1 MENGSAVQKRKGL
14 NLIAKI
20 LLLVLIPLI
29 ILVVM
34 SGLAIRSLGIF
45 VSERVVEHEL
55 SATAYSIKVTLAQL
69 GSGGDYSYDGET
81 FYKGDFNISENQG
94 TLDEFMNATD
104 VNVTVFWGDMR
115 VASSARDES
124 GNRIIGT
131 RLDAKIYDEVKTNGS
146 YFTSKT
152 VVGGK
157 PYFSY
162 YEVLYNNEGAPVG
175 VLSTAMEAGTTRD
188 IYEGRMRSS
197 VIFMVIIAI
206 ITCGLIAAAMM
217 MIVQAIS
224 QVVQRLDAMAEGDL
238 NREVSGTLV
247 RRSDEIGNIARAVHT
262 LVLGLAAIVTNIHK
276 SANSL
281 DGFTGKFRK
290 NFNTINESIRNV
302 NIAVEEIANGATQQA
317 NEMQNVNNQIGDMG
331 DAVNET
337 SRNVETLM
345 ESTREMQSHN
355 QLLNQTLDEL
365 AEISNRTRTSIDEVH
380 EQTDITNKSVMEIG
394 NAINMITDIASQ
406 TNLLS
411 LNASIE
417 AARAGEHGRGFSVV
431 ADEIR
436 QLADQSSETAKKIG
450 GIVEE
455 LIQNSNISV
464 ETMQNVLQDI
474 SNQNERLSATQ
485 QVFEDLNEEMGNVVI
500 AINNISGQ
508 MESVSIVKDDVTRSM
523 ESLAAI
529 AEGNAAS
536 TEQTSASMVE
546 LGNIVEECY
555 HDTDELVDIAHNMT
569 SDVNRFRV

>member
-1 MENGSAVQKRKGL
+1 
-14 NLIAKI
+14 
-20 LLLVLIPLI
+20 
-29 ILVVM
+29 
-34 SGLAIRSLGIF
+34 
-45 VSERVVEHEL
+45 
-55 SATAYSIKVTLAQL
+55 
-69 GSGGDYSYDGET
+69 
-81 FYKGDFNISENQG
+81 
-94 TLDEFMNATD
+94 
-104 VNVTVFWGDMR
+104 
-115 VASSARDES
+115 
-124 GNRIIGT
+124 
-131 RLDAKIYDEVKTNGS
+131 
-146 YFTSKT
+146 
-152 VVGGK
+152 
-157 PYFSY
+157 
-162 YEVLYNNEGAPVG
+162 
-175 VLSTAMEAGTTRD
+175 
-188 IYEGRMRSS
+188 
-197 VIFMVIIAI
+197 
-206 ITCGLIAAAMM
+206 
-217 MIVQAIS
+217 
-224 QVVQRLDAMAEGDL
+224 
-238 NREVSGTLV
+238 
-247 RRSDEIGNIARAVHT
+247 
-262 LVLGLAAIVTNIHK
+262 
-276 SANSL
+276 
-281 DGFTGKFRK
+281 
-290 NFNTINESIRNV
+290 
-302 NIAVEEIANGATQQA
+302 
-317 NEMQNVNNQIGDMG
+317 MQNVNNQIGDMG

-380 EQTDITNKSVMEIG
+380 EQTDITNRSVMEIG

>member
-14 NLIAKI
+14 NLMAKI

-69 GSGGDYSYDGET
+69 GSGGDYSYDGEI

-380 EQTDITNKSVMEIG
+380 EQTDITNRSVMEIG

>member
-1 MENGSAVQKRKGL
+1 MENGSTVQKRKGL
-14 NLIAKI
+14 NLMAKI
-20 LLLVLIPLI
+20 LLLVLVPLM
-29 ILVVM
+29 ILVIM

-55 SATAYSIKVTLAQL
+55 GTTAYSIKVTLSRL
-69 GSGGDYSYDGET
+69 GGGGDYSYDGEN
-81 FYKGDFNISENQG
+81 FYKGDFNISEDQG
-94 TLDEFMNATD
+94 TLDEFLNATD
-104 VNVTVFWGDMR
+104 VNVTIFWEDLR

-131 RLDAKIYDEVKTNGS
+131 RLDADIYNEVKTKGE

-162 YEVLYNNEGAPVG
+162 YEVLYNNEGTPVG
-175 VLSTAMEAGTTRD
+175 VLSTAMEAETTRE
-188 IYEGRMRSS
+188 IYESRMRNS
-197 VIFMVIIAI
+197 VIFMVIIAM

-224 QVVQRLDAMAEGDL
+224 QVVTRLDAMAEGDL

-247 RRSDEIGNIARAVHT
+247 RRSDEIGNIARSVHT
-262 LVLGLAAIVTNIHK
+262 LVLGLAGIVTNIHK
-276 SANSL
+276 SADSL

-345 ESTREMQSHN
+345 ESTREMQNHN

-365 AEISNRTRTSIDEVH
+365 AEISDRTRTSIDEVH
-380 EQTDITNKSVMEIG
+380 EQTNNTNKSVMEIG
-394 NAINMITDIASQ
+394 SAINMITDIASQ

-474 SNQNERLSATQ
+474 NNQNERLGATQ
-485 QVFEDLNEEMGNVVI
+485 QVFEDMNEEMGNVVI
-500 AINNISGQ
+500 AINNIAGQ
-508 MESVSIVKDDVTRSM
+508 MESVSLVKDDVTHSM

-536 TEQTSASMVE
+536 TEETSASMVE

-555 HDTDELVDIAHNMT
+555 HDTDELVDIANKMT
-569 SDVNRFRV
+569 GDVNRFRV